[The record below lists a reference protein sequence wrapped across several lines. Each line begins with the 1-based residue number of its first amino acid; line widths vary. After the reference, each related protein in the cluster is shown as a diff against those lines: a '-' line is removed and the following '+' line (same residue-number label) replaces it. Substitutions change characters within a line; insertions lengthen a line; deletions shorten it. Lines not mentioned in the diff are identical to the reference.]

1 MEFKDFVF
9 INLKNKMRFIVKGIA
24 AVMLFLG
31 GAQAYEKKDQIANE
45 LSALTTMIDEMEQP
59 KADSLFNRLVE
70 RKDQIASLAENYPQ
84 FSQRYQDELE
94 TLASMIDAIEDEDF
108 DVCM

>member
-31 GAQAYEKKDQIANE
+31 GAYAYEKKDQIANE

-84 FSQRYQDELE
+84 FSQRY
-94 TLASMIDAIEDEDF
+94 
-108 DVCM
+108 